1 MMPVPISMPRTRMK
15 LQLGGLFSLLSLGW
29 PGIIAFIVIM
39 IIILWVLSWIIGL
52 LSGVFSFMGLVSAAF
67 LFLMVWLLWGA
78 LDDVHRAT
86 WGMYLWILP
95 FAVLGI
101 GFIGKQAK
109 WIESI
114 ELAIARV
121 NTPLTFQIPLGV
133 TPLSLQVG
141 SVTLLFLIITL
152 VLVTGI
158 AILFRDELTS

>member
-1 MMPVPISMPRTRMK
+1 MK
-15 LQLGGLFSLLSLGW
+15 NQFEVFALLGMGW
-29 PGIIAFIVIM
+29 PGIIAFCIIM
-39 IIILWVLSWIIGL
+39 IIILVVVSWVIGT

-114 ELAIARV
+114 ELTIAKM
-121 NTPLTFQIPLGV
+121 NAPLTVLGV
-133 TPLSLQVG
+133 APMSIQIG
-141 SVTLLFLIITL
+141 AVTLFFLIITL

>member
-1 MMPVPISMPRTRMK
+1 LYSFPQTRLK
-15 LQLGGLFSLLSLGW
+15 AQLGGLFSLLGLGW
-29 PGIIAFIVIM
+29 PGIIAFCVIM
-39 IIILWVLSWIIGL
+39 IIILVVVSWVVGT

-78 LDDVHRAT
+78 LDDVHRAR

-109 WIESI
+109 WIESV

-121 NTPLTFQIPLGV
+121 NMPLSFEIPLGLA
-133 TPLSLQVG
+133 PLSIQVG
-141 SVTLLFLIITL
+141 SVTLLFIIITL